1 MGVDARGFPGGLLR
15 LDPTFS
21 YIEPPSSWPLPWA
34 ECLMLAPNMCVCV
47 SSLYS
52 SDSNITK
59 CWIDPNTCECLSQ
72 HFHILTPTPGNPF
85 VNIHPLVCL
94 GFDTL
99 HWDTSMC
106 RYSPCSTQLLITLIG
121 LAHLHAWMPSSP
133 CLASDFLH
141 KTASSLW
148 IWSSLELGYCSAW
161 QASLLFNIL
170 WTKPTSHSKLLLS
183 VNAS

>member
-1 MGVDARGFPGGLLR
+1 MLEDFQGDAWGSIRPFHISGLLPHDLCHGR
-15 LDPTFS
+15 SASHWPPT
-21 YIEPPSSWPLPWA
+21 
-34 ECLMLAPNMCVCV
+34 CVCVCV

-99 HWDTSMC
+99 HWDTLMC

-148 IWSSLELGYCSAW
+148 IWPSLELGYCSAW

-183 VNAS
+183 MNAS